1 MPAAWQQAFLLY
13 VQYFTVKDVMQFLLI
28 TLKRAGFGLVLLIAV
43 LVLNFVLMH
52 LAPGDV
58 ADTIA
63 QDAGGLDAEV
73 MAQIRKDY
81 GLDLP
86 LWHQMMK
93 YFFGVARLDLGY
105 SFYYNQ
111 PVTTLILEKVP
122 ATLLLVISAQIVAI
136 FLGVMFGVIAAR
148 KPNGIT
154 SHFVTMLSLV
164 GYAAPVFWT
173 GIMLIILFASI
184 VPIFPIGNMVDVSI
198 EREGFA
204 YIMDV
209 LHHLVLPT
217 IALSSIFLALYSRLA
232 RASMMDVLGSDY
244 VRTAQAKGLSEFQ
257 VVFKHALRNALLPVV
272 TTAGLVFSGIVSG
285 AVLVESVFSW
295 PGLGTLA
302 IQAIVAR
309 DTPTILGILFFSS
322 LVVVVAN
329 LVTDMVYRTI
339 DPRIKTSEGS
349 QV

>member
-93 YFFGVARLDLGY
+93 YFSGVARLDLGY

-122 ATLLLVISAQIVAI
+122 ATLLLVISAQIVSI
-136 FLGVMFGVIAAR
+136 FFGVMFGVIAAR

-154 SHFVTMLSLV
+154 SHFVTILSLV

-184 VPIFPIGNMVDVSI
+184 VPIFPIGNMVDVSV

-232 RASMMDVLGSDY
+232 RASMLDVLGSDY

-302 IQAIVAR
+302 VQAIIAR

-322 LVVVVAN
+322 LVVVIAN
-329 LVTDMVYRTI
+329 LLTDMVYRII